1 LSTKLTVMEEYSDR
15 HLDSYWIVFD
25 EPVITRPRLAVLPV
39 ADAIGKLL
47 PDHAERRRLVYQL
60 AAAPQLIEA
69 LEATNELALE
79 LMGRAAR
86 IDRKLLVA
94 TKSPDEGVELGE
106 IVRLRQQVS
115 RNRSI
120 LEALKQKAQER

>member
-1 LSTKLTVMEEYSDR
+1 VSTKLMVLESYHDKQ
-15 HLDSYWIVFD
+15 LDSYWIVFD
-25 EPVITRPRLAVLPV
+25 EDVVTRPRLAVLPIQDV
-39 ADAIGKLL
+39 FGKPL
-47 PDHAERRRLVYQL
+47 PDTAERHRLAYQL
-60 AAAPQLIEA
+60 AAAPQLAEA
-69 LEATNELALE
+69 LEATNRLALE
-79 LMGRAAR
+79 LMERAVR